1 MNCMQKF
8 YLESDTSTNGTPV
21 DPVSEKHQK
30 TELTAGQGL
39 KGGSVRPGT
48 QHRPGSFKGLNT
60 PLPTSMQASSGPV
73 PLKTSGK
80 EKALEFKQLNA
91 ADPGKL
97 KAPHR
102 LLSTTGVKT
111 ETEAKGPERW
121 HSG

>member
-1 MNCMQKF
+1 MYELQKF
-8 YLESDTSTNGTPV
+8 YLESDTSTNGMPV

-39 KGGSVRPGT
+39 GGWVRPGA

-60 PLPTSMQASSGPV
+60 PLPTSTQASSGPV
-73 PLKTSGK
+73 PIKTSGK
-80 EKALEFKQLNA
+80 EKALEFKLLNT

-97 KAPHR
+97 KAPQR

-111 ETEAKGPERW
+111 ETEAKGPEQW